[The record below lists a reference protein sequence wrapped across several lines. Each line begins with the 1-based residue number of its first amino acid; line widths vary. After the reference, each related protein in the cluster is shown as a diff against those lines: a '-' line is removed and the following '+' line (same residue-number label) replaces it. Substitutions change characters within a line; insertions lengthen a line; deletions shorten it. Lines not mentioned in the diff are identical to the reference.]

1 MKQLEGRIALV
12 AGAARGAGRG
22 IAEMLGEAGATVL
35 CTGRSSRDGAG
46 PSGRPETIEETA
58 ERVNARGGVGIAVR
72 VDHADDDQ
80 LAALFARVRAEH
92 GRLDLLVNVLG
103 GKTPVTQ
110 WGSFWTHP
118 LETGRAMVDEWVWPH
133 LLTMR
138 HAAALMAEQRSGL
151 IVQITEGDF
160 LCYRANLFYDLARIA
175 GIRLV
180 YGAAEELAGRGVAVV
195 ALAPGY
201 LRTEAMLDHF
211 GVTEATW
218 REAGAQDPN
227 FLHSESPCFVGRAVA
242 ALAADPGVAA
252 KSGGLFSS
260 WALAAEYGFDDVDGS
275 RPDWGRHFAD
285 TFGGEVP
292 GGPPKTGMEWRI
304 VRRGG

>member
-1 MKQLEGRIALV
+1 MKPLDGRIAMV

-46 PSGRPETIEETA
+46 PSGRLETIEETA
-58 ERVNARGGVGIAVR
+58 ERVTARGGVGIALR
-72 VDHADDDQ
+72 ADHASEDE
-80 LAALFARVRAEH
+80 LAALFQRVRAEH
-92 GRLDLLVNVLG
+92 GRLDILVNVLG
-103 GKTPVTQ
+103 GRTAVTQ

-118 LETGRAMVDEWVWPH
+118 LETGRAMIDEWVWPH

-138 HAAALMAEQRSGL
+138 HAAALMAGQRSGL
-151 IVQITEGDF
+151 IVQITEGDS
-160 LCYRANLFYDLARIA
+160 LYYRANLFYDLARIA
-175 GIRLV
+175 GIRMV
-180 YGAAEELAGRGVAVV
+180 HGAAEELAERGVTVLAVT
-195 ALAPGY
+195 PGY

-227 FLHSESPCFVGRAVA
+227 FLHSESPYFVGRAVA
-242 ALAADPGVAA
+242 ALAADPRVAL
-252 KSGGLFSS
+252 KSGCLLSS
-260 WALAAEYGFDDVDGS
+260 WALAAEYGFDDVDGT

-285 TFGGEVP
+285 TYGEVP
-292 GGPPKTGMEWRI
+292 GGPPRTGLEWRI
-304 VRRGG
+304 VRREG